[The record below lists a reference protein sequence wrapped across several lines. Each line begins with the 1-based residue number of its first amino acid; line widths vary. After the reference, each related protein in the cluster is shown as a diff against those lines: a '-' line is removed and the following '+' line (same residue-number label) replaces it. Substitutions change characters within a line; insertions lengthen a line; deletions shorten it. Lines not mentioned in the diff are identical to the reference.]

1 MEKRIIARARQQYLA
16 ADVTAQQVYAEESA
30 DHIVVDALTGTSSAQ
45 YRSGF
50 IVTQASVTEVNVAA
64 GRYYEGGKRFIKE
77 TAQTIDLLSKL
88 PVATKKKV
96 AIVAWGITE
105 ETDVQQRKFRVDPV
119 QRTTEPDDVAMMLR
133 RSAQVGVVEGS
144 ASSDPQL
151 PTIDAGQLHFATVT
165 LNTTGIE
172 AIEMVESS
180 RLKPLSE
187 VEARVVQIEAW
198 RAVAEPAISTLRSDL
213 AALGEAMKS
222 RASAIHMDAA
232 LYNLAV
238 INEKLDLDNTAV
250 DYAADTFN
258 DASESDTDHAGYD
271 ADIEE
276 GIRSAADAS
285 ATGVLAL
292 FNPLDA
298 SVSVVSGNMWPK
310 YTEEARINVLDYSGE
325 VAVSQYAAQ
334 EQTWVKKTTTRQR
347 LRVGYRWVLGW
358 PARWWASTIFGWAS
372 SVFYRA
378 GDTWLLPSGVVR
390 DPHPVARWFVRNNW
404 FWYDTVEDTRWEY
417 ITTDTTKTGAI
428 VSQTFLNAQ
437 SQVLTSIDLFFTTLG
452 ASGDVTVFLTETTA
466 GSPDNDK
473 TIGEATVTHANLKAN
488 RVATKFAFSPI
499 HLEAGKRYGIVI
511 VTQGDH
517 RLAMSDK
524 GTYAGGTFFYSTDNA
539 WFQGDLLKD
548 LMFVANF
555 AKFERTYVQVEMTS
569 LNLSGGMQNLSM
581 NYDKVLPDGT
591 ELWWEVQPE
600 GTGPWLK
607 IATDGGNAVFT
618 SLPAVAKLRA
628 VMVGTHDIMPMVRLT
643 GSVVTVSRSKMGFTH
658 IAEQQVLGTSSD
670 EFKVA
675 YDFDSWDA
683 GHHSAT
689 ITVLDNT
696 DTPVAADSVET
707 IALAD
712 GAVRKIATFTPV
724 APIPSFAPKIVVT
737 TDDRKIQPVVRSR
750 AYWTY

>member
-30 DHIVVDALTGTSSAQ
+30 DHIVVDALTGTDSAQ

-50 IVTQASVTEVNVAA
+50 VVTLASVTEINVAS

-172 AIEMVESS
+172 EIEMVESS

-187 VEARVVQIEAW
+187 VEARLVQIEAW
-198 RAVAEPAISTLRSDL
+198 RAIAEPAISTLRSDL

-222 RASAIHMDAA
+222 KPSAIQMDAA

-238 INEKLDLDNTAV
+238 INDKLDLDEVAV

-258 DASESDTDHAGYD
+258 DDSESDTDHGDYD
-271 ADIEE
+271 ADVEE
-276 GIRSAADAS
+276 GVRSPAVAS
-285 ATGVLAL
+285 ATGSLAL
-292 FNPLDA
+292 FNALD
-298 SVSVVSGNMWPK
+298 STVTVSSGNMWPK
-310 YTEEARINVLDYSGE
+310 YTEEARVSVTNYSGE
-325 VAVSQYAAQ
+325 VAISQYAVQ
-334 EQTWVKKTTTRQR
+334 EQTWVKKTTTRHR
-347 LRVGYRWVLGW
+347 LRVGYRWCRGW
-358 PARWWASTIFGWAS
+358 PTRWWSSTIFGWAS
-372 SVFYRA
+372 KVFHRD
-378 GDTWLLPSGVVR
+378 GDTWLLPTGVVR
-390 DPHPVARWFVRNNW
+390 DAHPVSRWFVRNRYYW
-404 FWYDTVEDTRWEY
+404 WDTVEDTRWEY

-437 SQVLTSIDLFFTTLG
+437 SQVLTSINLYFTTLG
-452 ASGDVTVFLTETTA
+452 AAGDVTVFLTETTA
-466 GSPDNDK
+466 GSPDKDK

-488 RVATKFAFSPI
+488 RAATKFAFNPI
-499 HLEAGKRYGIVI
+499 HVEAGKRYGIVV
-511 VTQGDH
+511 VTAGDH

-548 LMFVANF
+548 LMFKVNF
-555 AKFERTYVQVEMTS
+555 ARFERTYLQVLMTP
-569 LNLSGGMQNLSM
+569 LDLSGGIQNLSL

-591 ELWWEVQPE
+591 ELWWEVQPAAS
-600 GTGPWLK
+600 GPWLK
-607 IATDGGNAVFT
+607 IANDGGNEVFT
-618 SLPAVAKLRA
+618 SLPTTAQLRA

-643 GSVVTVSRSKMGFTH
+643 GSVVDVTRSAMGFTH
-658 IAEQQVLGTSSD
+658 VAEQQVLGTSSD

-675 YDFDSWDA
+675 YDFDFWDDA
-683 GHHSAT
+683 HHTAT
-689 ITVLDNT
+689 ISVFD
-696 DTPVAADSVET
+696 DGGTPVAADSVET

-712 GAVRKIATFTPV
+712 GGVRKIATFTP
-724 APIPSFAPKIVVT
+724 ALAIPSFAPKIVVT

>member
-1 MEKRIIARARQQYLA
+1 VEKRIIARARQQYLA

-30 DHIVVDALTGTSSAQ
+30 DHIVVDALTGTDSAQ

-77 TAQTIDLLSKL
+77 AAQTIDLLSKL

-213 AALGEAMKS
+213 AALGEAMKGKP
-222 RASAIHMDAA
+222 SAIQMDAA
-232 LYNLAV
+232 LYNLAI
-238 INEKLDLDNTAV
+238 INEKLDLDDAAV

-258 DASESDTDHAGYD
+258 DDTESDDAYSGYD
-271 ADIEE
+271 AIIEE
-276 GIRSAADAS
+276 GIRSANDGS
-285 ATGVLAL
+285 ATSSLAL
-292 FNPLDA
+292 FNSID
-298 SVSVVSGNMWPK
+298 STVSVVSGNMWPK
-310 YTEEARINVLDYSGE
+310 YTEESRINVLDYSGE

-334 EQTWVKKTTTRQR
+334 EQTWVKKSTTRQR

-358 PARWWASTIFGWAS
+358 PTRWWASTILGWAS

-378 GDTWLLPSGVVR
+378 GDVWLLPTGVVR
-390 DPHPVARWFVRNNW
+390 DPHPVSRWYVRNNW

-417 ITTDTTKTGAI
+417 ITTETTKTGAI

-437 SQVLTSIDLFFTTLG
+437 SQVLTSIDLYFTTLG

-473 TIGEATVTHANLKAN
+473 TIGEATVTFANLKSN
-488 RVATKFAFSPI
+488 REVTKFAFNPV

-548 LMFVANF
+548 LMFKVNF
-555 AKFERTYVQVEMTS
+555 ARFERTYLQVLMTP
-569 LNLSGGMQNLSM
+569 LDLSGGIQNLSL

-591 ELWWEVQPE
+591 ELWWEVQPA

-607 IATDGGNAVFT
+607 IATDGGNAVFST
-618 SLPAVAKLRA
+618 LPTTAQLRA

-643 GSVVTVSRSKMGFTH
+643 GSVVEVSRSKMGFTH
-658 IAEQQVLGTSSD
+658 ISEVQTLGTSSD
-670 EFKVA
+670 EIKIG
-675 YDFDSWDA
+675 YDLEGWDGA
-683 GHHSAT
+683 HQTAT
-689 ITVLDNT
+689 ITLIDNT

-707 IALAD
+707 ITLGD
-712 GAVRKIATFTPV
+712 GAVRKIATFTPA
-724 APIPSFAPKIVVT
+724 APIPSFRRKIVTT
-737 TDDRKIQPVVRSR
+737 TDDRKIQPVARSV
-750 AYWTY
+750 AHWTY